1 MLQERRQR
9 RTWVAIAASVALHVA
24 LIIFMVLQ
32 KAPPARVA
40 SQPAVA
46 EIKWIDA
53 KPQAALT
60 SLEQPVRSPPREPT
74 KKTASAVPRSA
85 AAAPVLSDSPNLPMT
100 ARDDAPTMAQ
110 AGKKSAVFTPGIGM
124 VMRLPEAAGAET
136 AHGETIHN
144 DPSELPD
151 QVAVNDYTSEKLSRR
166 IGDELS
172 QDAAHARAG
181 AGNVPGFFQA
191 AQRSM
196 QSRAEKDKDK
206 IKRSER
212 SAGDSVKDVA
222 KLFAPGVPSIE
233 AVNKVADSP
242 LGQSVMN
249 RQIGT
254 GTSVDAQRFREAGL
268 QQMAWTQTVIDRVSA
283 VQLRTV
289 LEFVQDSRG
298 VLAEV
303 TVVEKSGDPVFD
315 DSVMH
320 FGRKIMRELPESD
333 DKQLGTKWWRSRWQ
347 FTWEP
352 PNVRV
357 KLMEA
362 WPIAAPAV
370 LQ

>member
-1 MLQERRQR
+1 M
-9 RTWVAIAASVALHVA
+9 SVALHLA
-24 LIIFMVLQ
+24 LITSMVFQ
-32 KAPPARVA
+32 KGPPPSTA
-40 SQPAVA
+40 SKPTVA

-53 KPQAALT
+53 EPQAAAPSAQQT
-60 SLEQPVRSPPREPT
+60 VTPPPPT
-74 KKTASAVPRSA
+74 PRDQAKKSRNTASPSSPST
-85 AAAPVLSDSPNLPMT
+85 APVVTDSPSLPNAI

-110 AGKKSAVFTPGIGM
+110 ADKKGVTFTPGIGM
-124 VMRLPEAAGAET
+124 VMRLPEAANAET

-172 QDAAHARAG
+172 QDAARARAG

-196 QSRAEKDKDK
+196 QSRAGKGKDK
-206 IKRSER
+206 ITRSER
-212 SAGDSVKDVA
+212 SAGDAVKDVA
-222 KLFAPGVPSIE
+222 RLFVPGVPPVE
-233 AVNKVADSP
+233 AVNKIADSA

-249 RQIGT
+249 RQVGT
-254 GTSVDAQRFREAGL
+254 GSSVDAQRFREAGL
-268 QQMAWTQTVIDRVSA
+268 QQMAWTQTVIDRISA

-320 FGRKIMRELPESD
+320 FGRKIMRELPDSD
-333 DKQLGTKWWRSRWQ
+333 EKQLGTKWWRSRWQ

-370 LQ
+370 MQ